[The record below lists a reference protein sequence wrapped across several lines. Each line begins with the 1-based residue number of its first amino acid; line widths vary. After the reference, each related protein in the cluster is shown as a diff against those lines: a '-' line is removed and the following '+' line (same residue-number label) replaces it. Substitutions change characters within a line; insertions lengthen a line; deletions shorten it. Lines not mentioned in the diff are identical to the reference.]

1 MFPLRIAIFAN
12 GILSTRVG
20 GAQKHMRE
28 VLERLATHYEI
39 YYFPEPQA
47 YIDRFKCNSEYIEHL
62 GKLKVVI
69 SEYFIQYKGD
79 KININ
84 GIIEKYSEDIST
96 CELIYDLDFQY
107 CLENIRY
114 GGELSLLM
122 SNNTGKKL
130 GVCLQDLGD
139 VNMHFLPEMHSGYR
153 FARVAPKLTGLVA
166 GIALYDYI
174 NRKLT
179 LMKLTGAKNLSF
191 ITIVNRSYTTNMKIN
206 FKNIYLLEPS
216 NALDTGI
223 KSFKGKAKENKIIF
237 FARLV
242 YRKGIFDFILI
253 VMEILK
259 SLRVE
264 VVVAGQFQ
272 HSYEER
278 YFFELLSKYHLEK
291 FVNYKGKLTDDELYN
306 ELSTAKAMV
315 YPSHSDSF
323 SISILQAIYLNTPV
337 VAYDIAGIS
346 VYNKFNCVKLVKEFD
361 TKAMAKA
368 TIDILNGG
376 KVDFSDPALD
386 SFIEQHNSWDRV
398 AGAHME
404 IIDKYIT

>member
-1 MFPLRIAIFAN
+1 MRIAIFAN
-12 GILSTRVG
+12 GILFNRVG

-28 VLERLATHYEI
+28 VIERLATHYEI

-47 YIDRFKCNSEYIEHL
+47 YLDRSKCNSEYIVHL
-62 GKLKVVI
+62 AKLKVVI

-84 GIIEKYSEDIST
+84 GIIEKYSKDIST

-107 CLENIRY
+107 YFENIKY

-139 VNMHFLPEMHSGYR
+139 VNMHFVPEIYSGYK
-153 FARVAPKLTGLVA
+153 FARIAPKLSGLVA
-166 GIALYDYI
+166 GIALYDYT

-179 LMKLTGAKNLSF
+179 MLKLTGARNLGF
-191 ITIVNRSYTTNMKIN
+191 ITMVNRSYTTNMKIN
-206 FKNIYLLEPS
+206 FKNIYMLEPS

-223 KSFKGKAKENKIIF
+223 KNFRGKEKENKIIF

-253 VMEILK
+253 VKEIVK

-291 FVNYKGKLTDDELYN
+291 FVKYKGKLTDDELYS

-346 VYNKFNCVKLVKEFD
+346 VYKKFNCVKLVKEFD
-361 TKAMAKA
+361 TTAMAKA
-368 TIDILNGG
+368 TINILNG
-376 KVDFSDPALD
+376 KEIEFSDPALD
-386 SFIEQHNSWDRV
+386 SFIEEHNSWDRV
-398 AGAHME
+398 ASAHME
-404 IIDKYIT
+404 IIDKYVA

>member
-1 MFPLRIAIFAN
+1 MRIAIFAN
-12 GILSTRVG
+12 GILFNRVG

-28 VLERLATHYEI
+28 VIERLATHYEI

-47 YIDRFKCNSEYIEHL
+47 YLDRSKCNSEYMEHL
-62 GKLKVVI
+62 ERLKVVI
-69 SEYFIQYKGD
+69 SEYFINYNGD

-84 GIIEKYSEDIST
+84 EIIDKYSKDIST

-107 CLENIRY
+107 YLENLKYR
-114 GGELSLLM
+114 GELSLLL
-122 SNNTGKKL
+122 SNKTGKKL

-139 VNMHFLPEMHSGYR
+139 VNMHFLQEIHSGYR
-153 FARVAPKLTGLVA
+153 FARIAPKLSGLVA
-166 GIALYDYI
+166 GIALYDYT

-179 LMKLTGAKNLSF
+179 LMKLTRAKNLSF
-191 ITIVNRSYTTNMKIN
+191 ITMVNRSYTTNMKIN

-223 KSFKGKAKENKIIF
+223 KNLRGKEKENKIIF

-253 VMEILK
+253 VKEIVK

-291 FVNYKGKLTDDELYN
+291 FVNYKGRLTDDELYS

-346 VYNKFNCVKLVKEFD
+346 VYKKFNCVKLVKEFD
-361 TKAMAKA
+361 TTAMAKA
-368 TIDILNGG
+368 TIDILNG
-376 KVDFSDPALD
+376 KEIEFSDPALD
-386 SFIEQHNSWDRV
+386 SFIEEHNSWDRV
-398 AGAHME
+398 ASAHIE
-404 IIDKYIT
+404 IIDKYTN

>member
-1 MFPLRIAIFAN
+1 MRIAIFAN
-12 GILSTRVG
+12 GILFNRVG

-28 VLERLATHYEI
+28 VIERLATHYEI

-47 YIDRFKCNSEYIEHL
+47 YLDRSKCNSEYIVHL
-62 GKLKVVI
+62 AKLKVVI

-84 GIIEKYSEDIST
+84 GIIEKYSKDIST

-107 CLENIRY
+107 YFENIKY

-122 SNNTGKKL
+122 SNKTGIKL

-139 VNMHFLPEMHSGYR
+139 VNMHFVPEIYSGYK
-153 FARVAPKLTGLVA
+153 FARIAPKLSGLVA
-166 GIALYDYI
+166 GIALYDYT

-179 LMKLTGAKNLSF
+179 MLKLTGARNLGF
-191 ITIVNRSYTTNMKIN
+191 ITMVNRSYTTNMKIN
-206 FKNIYLLEPS
+206 FKNIYMLEPS

-223 KSFKGKAKENKIIF
+223 KNFRGKEKENKIIF

-253 VMEILK
+253 VKEIVK

-278 YFFELLSKYHLEK
+278 YFFELLSKYHLDE
-291 FVNYKGKLTDDELYN
+291 FVNYKGKLTDDELYS

-346 VYNKFNCVKLVKEFD
+346 VYKKFNCVKLVKEFD
-361 TKAMAKA
+361 TTAIANK
-368 TIDILNGG
+368 TIDIMNGE
-376 KVDFSDPALD
+376 KVDFIDPALD
-386 SFIEQHNSWDRV
+386 SFIEQHISWDRV
-398 AGAHME
+398 ANAHME
-404 IIDKYIT
+404 IIDKYIA

>member
-1 MFPLRIAIFAN
+1 MRIAIFAN
-12 GILSTRVG
+12 GILFNRVG

-28 VLERLATHYEI
+28 VIERLATHYEI

-47 YIDRFKCNSEYIEHL
+47 YLDRSKCNSEYMEHL
-62 GKLKVVI
+62 ERLKVVI
-69 SEYFIQYKGD
+69 SEYFINYNGD

-84 GIIEKYSEDIST
+84 EIIDKYSKDIST

-107 CLENIRY
+107 YLENLKYR
-114 GGELSLLM
+114 GELSLLL
-122 SNNTGKKL
+122 SNKTGKKL

-139 VNMHFLPEMHSGYR
+139 VNMHFLQEIHSGYR
-153 FARVAPKLTGLVA
+153 FARIAPKLSGLVA
-166 GIALYDYI
+166 GIALYDYT

-179 LMKLTGAKNLSF
+179 LMKLTRAKNLSF
-191 ITIVNRSYTTNMKIN
+191 ITMVNRSYTTNMKIN

-223 KSFKGKAKENKIIF
+223 KNFRGKEKENKIIF

-253 VMEILK
+253 VKEIVK

-278 YFFELLSKYHLEK
+278 YFFELLSKYHLDE
-291 FVNYKGKLTDDELYN
+291 FVNYKGKLTDDELYS

-346 VYNKFNCVKLVKEFD
+346 VYKKFNCVKLVKEFD
-361 TKAMAKA
+361 TTAMAKA
-368 TIDILNGG
+368 TINILNG
-376 KVDFSDPALD
+376 KEIEFSDPALD
-386 SFIEQHNSWDRV
+386 SFIEEHNSWDRV
-398 AGAHME
+398 ASAHIE
-404 IIDKYIT
+404 IIDKYTN

>member
-1 MFPLRIAIFAN
+1 MRIGIFAN
-12 GILSTRVG
+12 GILFNRIG

-28 VLERLATHYEI
+28 VIERLATHYEI

-47 YIDRFKCNSEYIEHL
+47 YMHRSKCDSGYMEYL
-62 GKLKVVI
+62 AKLKVKI
-69 SEYFIQYKGD
+69 SEYFINY
-79 KININ
+79 N
-84 GIIEKYSEDIST
+84 GIKIDINTIIDKYAEDVNT

-107 CLENIRY
+107 YLENIEY
-114 GGELSLLM
+114 GGELSLLL
-122 SNNTGKKL
+122 SKKTGKKL

-139 VNMHFLPEMHSGYR
+139 VNMHFLSEIHSGYR
-153 FARVAPKLTGLVA
+153 FARIAPKLSGLVA
-166 GIALYDYI
+166 GISLFDYT

-179 LMKLTGAKNLSF
+179 LRKLTGARNLSF
-191 ITIVNRSYTTNMKIN
+191 ITIVNRSYTINMKIN

-223 KSFKGKAKENKIIF
+223 KRFRGKGKENKIIF

-253 VMEILK
+253 VREIVK
-259 SLRVE
+259 NFSVE
-264 VVVAGQFQ
+264 IVIAGQFH

-278 YFFELLSKYHLEK
+278 YFFELLRKYNLEK
-291 FVNYKGKLTDDELYN
+291 FVKYMGKLTDDELYS
-306 ELSTAKAMV
+306 ELSTAMAMV

-346 VYNKFNCVKLVKEFD
+346 VYKKFNCVKLIKEFD
-361 TKAMAKA
+361 IAGMAKA
-368 TIDILNGG
+368 TIDILNGE
-376 KVDFSDPALD
+376 KIDFSDPALD
-386 SFIEQHNSWDRV
+386 SFIEEHYSWDKV
-398 AGAHME
+398 AGAHVE
-404 IIDKYIT
+404 IIDQYLT

>member
-1 MFPLRIAIFAN
+1 M
-12 GILSTRVG
+12 
-20 GAQKHMRE
+20 E
-28 VLERLATHYEI
+28 
-39 YYFPEPQA
+39 
-47 YIDRFKCNSEYIEHL
+47 
-62 GKLKVVI
+62 
-69 SEYFIQYKGD
+69 YKGD

-84 GIIEKYSEDIST
+84 DIIEKYSKDIST

-107 CLENIRY
+107 YFENIKY

-122 SNNTGKKL
+122 SNKTGKKL
-130 GVCLQDLGD
+130 GVCLQDLDD
-139 VNMHFLPEMHSGYR
+139 VNMHFVPEIYSGYK
-153 FARVAPKLTGLVA
+153 FARIAPKLSGLVA
-166 GIALYDYI
+166 GIALYDYT

-179 LMKLTGAKNLSF
+179 MLKLTGARNLGF
-191 ITIVNRSYTTNMKIN
+191 ITMVNHSYTTNMKIN

-223 KSFKGKAKENKIIF
+223 KNFRGKEKENKIIF

-253 VMEILK
+253 VKEIVK

-278 YFFELLSKYHLEK
+278 YFFALLSKYHLEK
-291 FVNYKGKLTDDELYN
+291 FVKYKGKLTDDELYS

-346 VYNKFNCVKLVKEFD
+346 VYKKFNCVKLVKEFD
-361 TKAMAKA
+361 TTAMAKA
-368 TIDILNGG
+368 TIDILNG
-376 KVDFSDPALD
+376 KEIEFSDPALG
-386 SFIEQHNSWDRV
+386 SFIEEHNSWDRV
-398 AGAHME
+398 ASAHME
-404 IIDKYIT
+404 IIDKYTN

>member
-1 MFPLRIAIFAN
+1 MRIAIFAN
-12 GILSTRVG
+12 GILFNRVG

-28 VLERLATHYEI
+28 VIERLATHYEI

-47 YIDRFKCNSEYIEHL
+47 YLDRSKCNSEYIVHL
-62 GKLKVVI
+62 AKLKVVI

-84 GIIEKYSEDIST
+84 GIIEKYSKDIST

-107 CLENIRY
+107 YFENIKY

-122 SNNTGKKL
+122 SNKTGIKL

-139 VNMHFLPEMHSGYR
+139 VNMHFVPEIYSGYK
-153 FARVAPKLTGLVA
+153 FARIAPKLSGLVA
-166 GIALYDYI
+166 GIALYDYT

-179 LMKLTGAKNLSF
+179 MLKLTGARNLGF
-191 ITIVNRSYTTNMKIN
+191 ITMVNRSYTTNMKIN

-223 KSFKGKAKENKIIF
+223 KNFRGKEKENKIIF

-253 VMEILK
+253 VKEILK

-278 YFFELLSKYHLEK
+278 YFFELLSKYHLDE
-291 FVNYKGKLTDDELYN
+291 FVNYKGRLTDDELYS

-346 VYNKFNCVKLVKEFD
+346 VYKKFNCVKLVKEFD
-361 TKAMAKA
+361 TTAMAKA
-368 TIDILNGG
+368 TIDILNG
-376 KVDFSDPALD
+376 KEIEFSDPALD
-386 SFIEQHNSWDRV
+386 SFIEEHNSWDRV
-398 AGAHME
+398 ASAHIE
-404 IIDKYIT
+404 IIDKYTN

>member
-1 MFPLRIAIFAN
+1 MRIAIFAN
-12 GILSTRVG
+12 GILFNRVG

-28 VLERLATHYEI
+28 VIERLATHYEI

-47 YIDRFKCNSEYIEHL
+47 YLDRSKCNSEYIVHL
-62 GKLKVVI
+62 AKLKVVI

-84 GIIEKYSEDIST
+84 GIIEKYSKDIST

-107 CLENIRY
+107 YFENIKY

-122 SNNTGKKL
+122 SNKTGIKL

-139 VNMHFLPEMHSGYR
+139 VNMHFVPEIYSGYK
-153 FARVAPKLTGLVA
+153 FARIAPKLSGLVA
-166 GIALYDYI
+166 GIALYDYT

-179 LMKLTGAKNLSF
+179 MLKLTGARNLGF
-191 ITIVNRSYTTNMKIN
+191 ITMVNRSYTTNMKIN
-206 FKNIYLLEPS
+206 FKNIYMLEPS

-223 KSFKGKAKENKIIF
+223 KNFRGKEKENKIIF

-253 VMEILK
+253 VKEIVK

-291 FVNYKGKLTDDELYN
+291 FVKYKGKLTDDELYS

-346 VYNKFNCVKLVKEFD
+346 VYKKFNCVKLVKEFD
-361 TKAMAKA
+361 TTAMAKA
-368 TIDILNGG
+368 TINILNG
-376 KVDFSDPALD
+376 KEIEFSDPALD
-386 SFIEQHNSWDRV
+386 SFIEEHNSWDRV
-398 AGAHME
+398 ASAHIE
-404 IIDKYIT
+404 IIDKYTN

>member
-1 MFPLRIAIFAN
+1 MRIAIFAN
-12 GILSTRVG
+12 GILFNRVG

-28 VLERLATHYEI
+28 VIERLATHYEI

-47 YIDRFKCNSEYIEHL
+47 YLDRSKCNSEYIVHL
-62 GKLKVVI
+62 AKLKVVI

-84 GIIEKYSEDIST
+84 GIIEKYSKDIST

-107 CLENIRY
+107 YFENIKY

-122 SNNTGKKL
+122 SNKTGIKL

-139 VNMHFLPEMHSGYR
+139 VNMHFVPEIYSGYK
-153 FARVAPKLTGLVA
+153 FARIAPKLSGLVA
-166 GIALYDYI
+166 GIALYDYT

-179 LMKLTGAKNLSF
+179 MLKLTGARNLGF
-191 ITIVNRSYTTNMKIN
+191 ITMVNRSYTTNMKIN
-206 FKNIYLLEPS
+206 FKNIYMLEPS

-223 KSFKGKAKENKIIF
+223 KNFRGKEKENKIIF

-253 VMEILK
+253 VKEIVK

-291 FVNYKGKLTDDELYN
+291 FVKYKGKLTDDELYS

-346 VYNKFNCVKLVKEFD
+346 VYKKFNCVKLVKEFD
-361 TKAMAKA
+361 TTAIANK
-368 TIDILNGG
+368 TIDIMNGE
-376 KVDFSDPALD
+376 KVDFIDPALD
-386 SFIEQHNSWDRV
+386 SFIEQHISWDRV
-398 AGAHME
+398 ANAHME
-404 IIDKYIT
+404 IIDKYIA

>member
-1 MFPLRIAIFAN
+1 MRIAIFAN
-12 GILSTRVG
+12 GILFNRVG

-28 VLERLATHYEI
+28 VIERLATHYEI

-47 YIDRFKCNSEYIEHL
+47 YLDRSKCNSEYIVHL
-62 GKLKVVI
+62 AKLKVVI

-84 GIIEKYSEDIST
+84 GIIEKYSKDIST

-107 CLENIRY
+107 YFENIKY

-122 SNNTGKKL
+122 SNKTGKKL

-139 VNMHFLPEMHSGYR
+139 VNMHFVPEIYSGYK
-153 FARVAPKLTGLVA
+153 FARIAPKLSGLVA
-166 GIALYDYI
+166 GIALYDYT

-179 LMKLTGAKNLSF
+179 MLKLTGARNLGF
-191 ITIVNRSYTTNMKIN
+191 ITMVNRSYTTNMKIN

-223 KSFKGKAKENKIIF
+223 KNFRGKEKENKIIF

-253 VMEILK
+253 VKEILK

-278 YFFELLSKYHLEK
+278 YFFELLSKYHLDE
-291 FVNYKGKLTDDELYN
+291 FVNYKGRLTDDELYS

-346 VYNKFNCVKLVKEFD
+346 VYKKFNCVKLVKEFD
-361 TKAMAKA
+361 TTAMANT
-368 TIDILNGG
+368 TINILNGE
-376 KVDFSDPALD
+376 KVDFIDPALD
-386 SFIEQHNSWDRV
+386 SFIEQHISWDRV
-398 AGAHME
+398 ANAHME
-404 IIDKYIT
+404 IIDKYIA

>member
-1 MFPLRIAIFAN
+1 MRIAIFAN
-12 GILSTRVG
+12 GILFNRVG

-28 VLERLATHYEI
+28 VIERLATHYEI

-47 YIDRFKCNSEYIEHL
+47 YLDRSKCNSEYIVHL
-62 GKLKVVI
+62 AKLKVVI

-84 GIIEKYSEDIST
+84 GIIEKYSKDIST

-107 CLENIRY
+107 YFENIKY

-122 SNNTGKKL
+122 SNKTGIKL

-139 VNMHFLPEMHSGYR
+139 VNMHFVPEIYSGYK
-153 FARVAPKLTGLVA
+153 FARIAPKLSGLVA
-166 GIALYDYI
+166 GIALYDYT

-179 LMKLTGAKNLSF
+179 MLKLTGARNLGF
-191 ITIVNRSYTTNMKIN
+191 ITMVNRSYTTNMKIN

-223 KSFKGKAKENKIIF
+223 KNFRGKEKENKIIF

-253 VMEILK
+253 VKEIVK

-291 FVNYKGKLTDDELYN
+291 FVKYKGKLTDDELYS

-346 VYNKFNCVKLVKEFD
+346 VYKKFNCVKLVKEFD
-361 TKAMAKA
+361 TTAIANK
-368 TIDILNGG
+368 TIDIMNGE
-376 KVDFSDPALD
+376 KVDFIDPALD
-386 SFIEQHNSWDRV
+386 SFIEQHISWDRV
-398 AGAHME
+398 ANAHME
-404 IIDKYIT
+404 IIDKYIA

>member
-1 MFPLRIAIFAN
+1 MRVAIFAN
-12 GILSTRVG
+12 GILFNRVG

-28 VLERLATHYEI
+28 VIERLAAHYEV

-47 YIDRFKCNSEYIEHL
+47 YMDRSMCNSEYMEYL
-62 GKLKVVI
+62 AKLKVRI
-69 SEYFIQYKGD
+69 SEYFIDYKED

-84 GIIEKYSEDIST
+84 DIIEKYSEDIST

-107 CLENIRY
+107 YLENIKY

-122 SNNTGKKL
+122 SNKTGKKL

-139 VNMHFLPEMHSGYR
+139 VNMHFFPEIHSGYR
-153 FARVAPKLTGLVA
+153 FAVIAPKLSGLVA
-166 GIALYDYI
+166 GIPLYDYI

-191 ITIVNRSYTTNMKIN
+191 ITMVNRSYTTNMKIN

-223 KSFKGKAKENKIIF
+223 KSFRGKAKENKIIF

-253 VMEILK
+253 VKEILK

-398 AGAHME
+398 AGAHIE
-404 IIDKYIT
+404 IIDKYTN

>member
-1 MFPLRIAIFAN
+1 MRIAIFAN
-12 GILSTRVG
+12 GILFNRVG

-28 VLERLATHYEI
+28 VIERLATHYEI

-47 YIDRFKCNSEYIEHL
+47 YLDRSKCNSEYIVHL
-62 GKLKVVI
+62 AKLKVVI

-84 GIIEKYSEDIST
+84 GIIEKYSKDIST

-107 CLENIRY
+107 YFENIKY

-139 VNMHFLPEMHSGYR
+139 VNMHFVPEIYSGYK
-153 FARVAPKLTGLVA
+153 FARIAPKLSGLVA
-166 GIALYDYI
+166 GIALYDYT

-179 LMKLTGAKNLSF
+179 MLKLTGARNLGF
-191 ITIVNRSYTTNMKIN
+191 ITMVNRSYTTNMKIN
-206 FKNIYLLEPS
+206 FKNIYMLEPS

-223 KSFKGKAKENKIIF
+223 KNFRGKEKENKIIF

-253 VMEILK
+253 VKEIVK

-291 FVNYKGKLTDDELYN
+291 FVKYKGKLTDDELYS

-346 VYNKFNCVKLVKEFD
+346 VYKKFNCVKLVKEFD
-361 TKAMAKA
+361 TTAIANK
-368 TIDILNGG
+368 TIDIMNGE
-376 KVDFSDPALD
+376 KVDFIDPALD
-386 SFIEQHNSWDRV
+386 SFIEQHISWDRV
-398 AGAHME
+398 ANAHME
-404 IIDKYIT
+404 IIDKYIA

>member
-1 MFPLRIAIFAN
+1 LRIAIFAN
-12 GILSTRVG
+12 GILFNRVG

-28 VLERLATHYEI
+28 VIERLATHYEI

-47 YIDRFKCNSEYIEHL
+47 YMDRSRCDSGYMEHL
-62 GKLKVVI
+62 EKLKVVI
-69 SEYFIQYKGD
+69 SEYFIQYNED

-84 GIIEKYSEDIST
+84 GIIEKYTEDIST

-107 CLENIRY
+107 YLENIRY
-114 GGELSLLM
+114 GSELSLLL
-122 SNNTGKKL
+122 SNKTGKKL

-153 FARVAPKLTGLVA
+153 FARIAPKLSGLVA
-166 GIALYDYI
+166 GIALYDYT

-179 LMKLTGAKNLSF
+179 LMKLTGAKNLTF

-223 KSFKGKAKENKIIF
+223 KNFRGKEKENKIIF

-253 VMEILK
+253 VKKIVENLK
-259 SLRVE
+259 VE
-264 VVVAGQFQ
+264 VVVAGQFH

-278 YFFELLSKYHLEK
+278 YFFELLSKYHLEN
-291 FVNYKGKLTDDELYN
+291 FVSYKGKLTDDELYS

-346 VYNKFNCVKLVKEFD
+346 VYKKFNCVKLVKEFD
-361 TKAMAKA
+361 TTAMAKA
-368 TIDILNGG
+368 TIDILNGE

-386 SFIEQHNSWDRV
+386 SFIEQHISWDRV
-398 AGAHME
+398 ANAHME
-404 IIDKYIT
+404 IIDKYIA

>member
-1 MFPLRIAIFAN
+1 MRIAIFAN
-12 GILSTRVG
+12 GILFNRVG

-28 VLERLATHYEI
+28 VIERLATHYEI

-47 YIDRFKCNSEYIEHL
+47 YLDRSKCNSEYMEHL
-62 GKLKVVI
+62 ERLKVVI
-69 SEYFIQYKGD
+69 SEYFINYNGD

-84 GIIEKYSEDIST
+84 EIIDKYSKDIST

-107 CLENIRY
+107 YLENLKYR
-114 GGELSLLM
+114 GELSLLL
-122 SNNTGKKL
+122 SNKTGKKL

-139 VNMHFLPEMHSGYR
+139 VNMHFLQEIHSGYR
-153 FARVAPKLTGLVA
+153 FARIAPKLSGLVA
-166 GIALYDYI
+166 GIALYDYT

-179 LMKLTGAKNLSF
+179 LMKLTRAKNLSF
-191 ITIVNRSYTTNMKIN
+191 ITMVNRSYTTNMKIN

-223 KSFKGKAKENKIIF
+223 KNLRGKEKENKIIF

-253 VMEILK
+253 VKEIVK

-278 YFFELLSKYHLEK
+278 YFFELLSKYHLDE
-291 FVNYKGKLTDDELYN
+291 FVNYKGKLTDDELYS

-346 VYNKFNCVKLVKEFD
+346 VYKKFNCVKLVKEFD
-361 TKAMAKA
+361 TTAMAKA
-368 TIDILNGG
+368 TINILNG
-376 KVDFSDPALD
+376 KEIEFSDPALD
-386 SFIEQHNSWDRV
+386 SFIEEHNSWDRV
-398 AGAHME
+398 ASAHIE
-404 IIDKYIT
+404 IIDKYTN

>member
-1 MFPLRIAIFAN
+1 LRIAIFAN
-12 GILSTRVG
+12 GILFNRVG

-28 VLERLATHYEI
+28 VIERLATHYEI

-47 YIDRFKCNSEYIEHL
+47 YLDRSKCNSEYIVHL
-62 GKLKVVI
+62 AKLKVVI

-84 GIIEKYSEDIST
+84 GIIEKYSKDIST

-107 CLENIRY
+107 YFENIKY

-122 SNNTGKKL
+122 SNKTGIKL

-139 VNMHFLPEMHSGYR
+139 VNMHFVPEIYSGYK
-153 FARVAPKLTGLVA
+153 FARIAPKLSGLVA
-166 GIALYDYI
+166 GIALYDYT

-179 LMKLTGAKNLSF
+179 MLKLTGARNLGF
-191 ITIVNRSYTTNMKIN
+191 ITMVNRSYTTNMKIN
-206 FKNIYLLEPS
+206 FKNIYMLEPS

-223 KSFKGKAKENKIIF
+223 KNFRGKEKENKIIF

-253 VMEILK
+253 VKEIVK

-291 FVNYKGKLTDDELYN
+291 FVKYKGKLTDDELYS

-346 VYNKFNCVKLVKEFD
+346 VYKKFNCVKLVKEFD
-361 TKAMAKA
+361 TTAIANK
-368 TIDILNGG
+368 TIDIMNGE
-376 KVDFSDPALD
+376 KVDFIDPALD
-386 SFIEQHNSWDRV
+386 SFIEQHISWDRV
-398 AGAHME
+398 ANAHME
-404 IIDKYIT
+404 IIDKYIA